1 MLSMGFARS
10 LRWLA
15 FLVGLVVLP
24 ALAIPAQAS
33 YTAIVGK
40 NLTADGSVLFFH
52 QEDLSRWALQHVR
65 VTPRQTHDLTQ
76 NPTTRLYWIEI
87 PQVKTTYGYV
97 GVHTFDPDYVPG
109 GLSFGVNEHGVMIA
123 MNVGYPKERHPEG
136 KVGLLWSD
144 FMQIVLERATTAREA
159 VEFLGWLTETY
170 HNTDDPGQIYGIADP
185 NEGWVFE
192 ATVTRWVAK
201 RVPDDG
207 FHIIANR
214 YTIGSEWDL
223 GSDDVVEFAI
233 ANGWYDPEKDGP
245 FHWARHMT
253 RDAYDGRREWYPNR
267 PYDYLREL
275 RSVQVLTE
283 AAKKGGITVQ
293 DVMALMR
300 DHYNDT
306 FLYHDPPHQSPH
318 RTIEVNRTVAS
329 LVGQLR
335 SDMPPA
341 IGALAWISLS
351 PPATTPYLPFHAGI
365 TAVPPSVHAGVADN
379 GLADFDPASAWWS
392 FNIIRT
398 QAEMDWGRYFPI
410 VRDYWSAFEQRL
422 LLQVPEVEAAALSLW
437 SQGNH
442 AGAQQLLTEFAASI
456 AEEARQEAHRL
467 RSWLEAVGANPL

>member
-1 MLSMGFARS
+1 MVRKDFLRGV
-10 LRWLA
+10 RWLGCGA
-15 FLVGLVVLP
+15 
-24 ALAIPAQAS
+24 ALLAMLAVAIPSDAS

-40 NLTADGSVLFFH
+40 DLTADGSVLFFH

-65 VTPRQTHDLTQ
+65 VTPRQTHDLQQT
-76 NPTTRLYWIEI
+76 PTVQLYWIEI

-97 GVHTFDPDYVPG
+97 GVHTFDDDYVPG

-123 MNVGYPKERHPEG
+123 MNVGYPKEQHPEG

-170 HNTDDPGQIYGIADP
+170 HNTDDPGQIFGIADP

-223 GSDDVVEFAI
+223 GSDDVVDFAI
-233 ANGWYDPEKDGP
+233 ANGWYDPEQDGP
-245 FHWARHMT
+245 FHWQRHIT
-253 RDAYDGRREWYPNR
+253 RDAYDGRREWFPNR
-267 PYDYLREL
+267 PYDYMREL
-275 RSVQVLTE
+275 RSVHVLNE
-283 AAKKGGITVQ
+283 AAKNGGITVQ

-306 FLYHDPPHQSPH
+306 FLYHDPPHESPH
-318 RTIEVNRTVAS
+318 RTIELNRTVAS
-329 LVGQLR
+329 IVGQLR
-335 SDMPPA
+335 SGMPPA
-341 IGALAWISLS
+341 VGALAWISLS

-365 TAVPPSVHAGVADN
+365 TGVASSVQTGVAYN
-379 GLADFDPASAWWS
+379 GLDDFAPDSAWWS
-392 FNIIRT
+392 FNILRAQT
-398 QAEMDWGRYFPI
+398 ELDWSRYFPI
-410 VRDYWSAFEQRL
+410 VRDFWSAFERRL
-422 LLQVPEVEAAALSLW
+422 LLQVPAVEEAALVLW
-437 SQGNH
+437 EQGQQEK
-442 AGAQQLLTEFAASI
+442 ARQLLTDFSAAVS
-456 AEEARQEAHRL
+456 EEARAEAHRL
-467 RSWLEAVGANPL
+467 RRWLEAVGADPF